1 MSTPRIPRSLA
12 GNRWW
17 VILLLCTVAIVP
29 LLRSESPCTHD
40 GAFHYFRVAAV
51 HHALQNSTE
60 PLRSVFTR
68 YLPDLAFG
76 YGYPFFNYRAAL
88 SYYLA
93 LALHVT
99 GLALPL
105 ALNLVYAL
113 SIAGSGL
120 AAYLLARD
128 LFGPRAG
135 IVAAVAYVYAPYQF
149 LDALLRANMPETV
162 ALPLLP
168 LALRAFRR
176 LALTGRRRWLLFSV
190 GSLAALLLTHN
201 ISSLLFVPFLLAYLA
216 VLWLVHRREEQ
227 SNAGGAWMASA
238 IALALALGLT
248 AFFWAPALL
257 EQDYAQ
263 LHMSH
268 VTRNNDFHYNFLG
281 LAEIFALPTPVDTS
295 LMNPPMRVHL
305 GLLQAVLGLVGLVAG
320 LIPSCSTVLSRSK
333 QLSHSE
339 HNCWRDRERQTLLI
353 FLAFSA
359 VAMIWMSTRA
369 SLWLWEHIPLLPF
382 VQFPWRLVGRAILP
396 VSLLAG
402 ASVAA
407 IPPLA
412 HHVSR
417 FTFRVSSFTF
427 QVPGFISCVCYAL
440 PIASVALLIL
450 SALPYTYPPRGYCPD
465 DPQPTI
471 SDVFAYEHRSG
482 LVGVDPEGSYF
493 PVWVKQRP
501 EGSPL
506 EEQYETG
513 GPVARFDETAL
524 PAKATVVEA
533 DYGANRARIVVETP
547 VSFRARYLA
556 FYFPGWRAWADGEP
570 VEIGATDPEGLITFD
585 VPAGRH
591 DLVIRFG
598 STLIRTASTAVSLL
612 SLAILLVVAL
622 RYPRTSNLQSPIS
635 DSTPRTSGLTVGH
648 WPLVVVAISLLAFK
662 LGVVDMVDTPF
673 RRPTL
678 QPDDTLP
685 GVEHSLGQQY
695 ADGLTLIGYDWD
707 RAAAPVDGTLRFD
720 LYWTARAR
728 PAARY
733 QTVIHLVGRDGLR
746 WSTPDSF
753 RPRGYAKYPPTPT
766 WPPGHYALDSHEVE
780 PLPGTPPGTYEVV
793 LTTFDRDTL
802 ASLSVLNEEG
812 QPTAPELTLGKVTL
826 TAPRYPVNL
835 DELAIR
841 RRLDV
846 PLGPVTLLGAEFDRG
861 EGAPGDSMLLTTF
874 WRAGERPVLDLTV
887 HLTLLAP
894 DDSAAG
900 EYDLPPAVRWHP
912 TSAWQPD
919 DVWRGQHIL
928 RLPAN
933 VESGEYTWRLS
944 IEPIH
949 RSTDLPS
956 TIRIT
961 APPHTF
967 SPPPVDVEKNSRL
980 GNVATLLGA
989 NVKPEIL
996 LPPAAGNLKPG
1007 DTLTATLIW
1016 RAEDT
1021 PLTSYHVFLHLLDP
1035 TGRLI
1040 AQSDGIPANWTRP
1053 TTGWLPGEYIADS
1066 RALTIP
1072 PDAPA
1077 GDYTL
1082 SAGLYVPGG
1091 ERLAAADDTDAV
1103 TLTTITVQA
1112 Q

>member
-1 MSTPRIPRSLA
+1 MSTPRIPGLSA

-17 VILLLCTVAIVP
+17 VILLLCSVAIVP

-40 GAFHYFRVAAV
+40 GAFHYFRVAAM
-51 HHALQNSTE
+51 HHALQDGTE
-60 PLRSVFTR
+60 PLRSAFTR

-93 LALHVT
+93 LVLHLT
-99 GLALPL
+99 GLALPS
-105 ALNLVYAL
+105 ALNLVYGL

-128 LFGPRAG
+128 LFGSRAG
-135 IVAAVAYVYAPYQF
+135 IVAAVAYAYAPYQF
-149 LDALLRANMPETV
+149 LDALLRANMPEAV

-168 LALRAFRR
+168 LVLWAFRR
-176 LALTGRRRWLLFSV
+176 LALTGQRRWFLLSA
-190 GSLAALLLTHN
+190 GSLAILLLTHN

-216 VLWLVHRREEQ
+216 VLWLAYRKGERA
-227 SNAGGAWMASA
+227 NAEGAWMAA
-238 IALALALGLT
+238 ATALALALGLT
-248 AFFWAPALL
+248 VFFWAPALL
-257 EQDYAQ
+257 EQDYVQ
-263 LHMSH
+263 LYMSR

-281 LAEIFALPTPVDTS
+281 LAEILAPPMPVDTS

-305 GLLQAVLGLVGLVAG
+305 GLVQAILGVVGLVTG
-320 LIPSCSTVLSRSK
+320 LIPSSSTQLSRSK
-333 QLSHSE
+333 QLSRSGHSG
-339 HNCWRDRERQTLLI
+339 WRDRERRALLM

-359 VAMIWMSTRA
+359 VAMLWMSTRA
-369 SLWLWEHIPLLPF
+369 SLWLWEHVPLLPF

-407 IPPLA
+407 IPSLVHQA
-412 HHVSR
+412 SDIRFQVSG
-417 FTFRVSSFTF
+417 FRF
-427 QVPGFISCVCYAL
+427 QVPGWASCVCYGL
-440 PIASVALLIL
+440 PVACVGLVIL
-450 SALPYTYPPRGYCPD
+450 SALPYTYPPQGYCPA

-501 EGSPL
+501 EGSRL
-506 EEQYETG
+506 EEQYKTG

-524 PAKATVVEA
+524 PTKAAVVEA
-533 DYGANRARIVVETP
+533 DYGTNQARIVVETP

-556 FYFPGWRAWADGEP
+556 FYFPGWRAWVDGEP
-570 VEIGATDPEGLITFD
+570 VELGATDPEGLIAFD

-591 DLVIRFG
+591 TVVIRFG
-598 STLIRTASTAVSLL
+598 STPTRIVCSIISLL
-612 SLAILLVVAL
+612 SAVILIVTSLGLQPNITSHPFAPSRNHLKPEAWNLKPYALLAAL
-622 RYPRTSNLQSPIS
+622 
-635 DSTPRTSGLTVGH
+635 
-648 WPLVVVAISLLAFK
+648 LLAFK
-662 LGVVDMVDTPF
+662 LGVVDQVDTPF

-685 GVEHSLGQQY
+685 IVEHSLGQPY
-695 ADGLTLIGYDWD
+695 ADGLTLIGYDQD
-707 RAAAPVDGTLRFD
+707 HTTIRADATLRLD

-733 QTVIHLVGRDGLR
+733 QTVIHLVGHDGLR
-746 WSTPDSF
+746 WSMPDSF
-753 RPRGYAKYPPTPT
+753 RPRGYAKYPATTT
-766 WPPGHYALDSHEVE
+766 WRPGRYALDSHDVE
-780 PLPGTPPGTYEVV
+780 PLPGTPPGNYDIV

-802 ASLSVLNEEG
+802 APLSMLNERG
-812 QPTAPELTLGKVTL
+812 QPTAPELTLGTVTL
-826 TAPRYPVNL
+826 TVPCCPADA
-835 DELAIR
+835 DELGIR
-841 RRLDV
+841 QHLDI
-846 PLGPVTLLGAEFDRG
+846 PLGPVTLLGADFDRND
-861 EGAPGDSMLLTTF
+861 GAPGDSILLTTL
-874 WRAGERPVLDLTV
+874 WRASERSAIDLTV
-887 HLTLLAP
+887 HLALLAP
-894 DDSAAG
+894 DDSAVS
-900 EYDLPPAVRWHP
+900 EYDLPPAARWHP
-912 TSAWQPD
+912 TSTWQPD

-933 VESGEYTWRLS
+933 VESGEYTWHLS

-949 RSTDLPS
+949 QSTELPS
-956 TIRIT
+956 TIHVT

-967 SPPPVDVEKNSRL
+967 SPPPVDVETNTRL
-980 GNVATLLGA
+980 GNVATLVGA
-989 NVKPEIL
+989 TVEPEIL
-996 LPPAAGNLKPG
+996 LPPTAGNLKPG
-1007 DTLTATLIW
+1007 DTLTVTLIW

-1035 TGRLI
+1035 RGRLI

-1053 TTGWLPGEYIADS
+1053 TTGWLPGETIIDAH
-1066 RALTIP
+1066 ALTIP
-1072 PDAPA
+1072 PDAPG

-1082 SAGLYVPGG
+1082 STGLYVPGG
-1091 ERLAAADDTDAV
+1091 KRLTADDGTDV
-1103 TLTTITVQA
+1103 VNLTTVAVQA